1 MHNAAA
7 GMRAEIL
14 AGREIPHATV
24 IAFSRWE
31 GGGRGSRRRRQGRW
45 CQIDLSAEIS
55 FAFSTLFC
63 SVPCANRRLYACTD
77 MLCELHHKVTRS
89 TGRFI
94 VYAANGVSMYIDPVL
109 QIPRR
114 FSIIRD
120 NTIDDAYYPNFELSH
135 VLAGKRKKKIKN
147 RRRSFNNSL
156 IMGFRYFFQ
165 NYNSWLLDS
174 QLLCIKK
181 LLIWNNLS

>member
-114 FSIIRD
+114 FSIIQCD

-135 VLAGKRKKKIKN
+135 VLAGKRKKKLKIV
-147 RRRSFNNSL
+147 
-156 IMGFRYFFQ
+156 IA
-165 NYNSWLLDS
+165 
-174 QLLCIKK
+174 
-181 LLIWNNLS
+181 LLIIL